1 MLSDVRGDTYEDRLR
16 SAGLIT
22 LIERRLRGD
31 MIETFKTMR
40 GINRVN
46 RDEWFR
52 IQVGEE
58 HRPTRSNTVVVG
70 EAVERRREVIV
81 RERTNLEVRRN
92 FFTVRVEKTWNAMP
106 ETLKAQWTVNIFKNE
121 YDSWR
126 KRAITINRTEDKQPA
141 LEELESHNA
150 RK

>member
-126 KRAITINRTEDKQPA
+126 KRAITINRTEDK
-141 LEELESHNA
+141 
-150 RK
+150 

>member
-1 MLSDVRGDTYEDRLR
+1 M
-16 SAGLIT
+16 
-22 LIERRLRGD
+22 
-31 MIETFKTMR
+31 
-40 GINRVN
+40 
-46 RDEWFR
+46 
-52 IQVGEE
+52 
-58 HRPTRSNTVVVG
+58 VG

-126 KRAITINRTEDKQPA
+126 KRAITINRTEDHQPA
-141 LEELESHNA
+141 LEELTH
-150 RK
+150 RTG